1 MIKLLMRVLT
11 VRRVATFLRAPWCS
25 SMLMTDL
32 RGCEKETE
40 RCDMS
45 LTSLP
50 VDESDAGVPAVSVSA
65 GCAYLEVP
73 PP

>member
-25 SMLMTDL
+25 SILMVDL
-32 RGCEKETE
+32 WGCEKETE

-50 VDESDAGVPAVSVSA
+50 IDKLDTGVPAVSVLA

>member
-1 MIKLLMRVLT
+1 MR
-11 VRRVATFLRAPWCS
+11 
-25 SMLMTDL
+25 DL
-32 RGCEKETE
+32 WGCEKETE
-40 RCDMS
+40 RCDMF

-50 VDESDAGVPAVSVSA
+50 VDKSDARVPAVSIFA

>member
-1 MIKLLMRVLT
+1 
-11 VRRVATFLRAPWCS
+11 
-25 SMLMTDL
+25 MTDL

-50 VDESDAGVPAVSVSA
+50 GNKSDAGVLAVSHLA
-65 GCAYLEVP
+65 GYAYLEVP

>member
-1 MIKLLMRVLT
+1 
-11 VRRVATFLRAPWCS
+11 
-25 SMLMTDL
+25 MTDL

-50 VDESDAGVPAVSVSA
+50 MDKSDTGVLAVSVLQAAHTSRSLHRD
-65 GCAYLEVP
+65 YP
-73 PP
+73 

>member
-1 MIKLLMRVLT
+1 
-11 VRRVATFLRAPWCS
+11 
-25 SMLMTDL
+25 MTDL
-32 RGCEKETE
+32 WGCEKETE

-50 VDESDAGVPAVSVSA
+50 VDTSDAGVPTMSVFA
-65 GCAYLEVP
+65 ACAYLEVP

>member
-1 MIKLLMRVLT
+1 
-11 VRRVATFLRAPWCS
+11 
-25 SMLMTDL
+25 MTDL
-32 RGCEKETE
+32 WGCEKETE

-50 VDESDAGVPAVSVSA
+50 VDKSDAGIPAVSGFA
-65 GCAYLEVP
+65 GSAYLEVP